1 MDPKPSL
8 GLQSRRDF
16 IRRAACAAVGTVA
29 LNATPRDLRFMNA
42 AVAQSNIPA
51 NDYKALVCIFLA
63 GGNDSN
69 NLIVPT
75 ILSEWNN
82 YAAIR
87 SSVLALPI
95 SGAPY
100 NVIPLSPSIS
110 DGHSY
115 GLHPACPELAAMFN
129 GTGATS
135 GKLAVLFNAGTLV
148 VPLTQAQYK
157 SSLYQKPPQLFSHA
171 DQVAQWQTS
180 VPDQPPLTGWGGRI
194 ADLLTS
200 IQPNAKVSLSITL
213 NGANTFEIGGS
224 SSQYAVSTSG
234 AVALS
239 GVTGNRLSAL
249 TNVLN
254 VPYANLQAQ
263 AYANVA
269 AHSINT
275 TGLLNTAILS
285 TADPSGSVQF
295 WNTPFPG
302 SSPFQVTTPTTVAN
316 GTVSK
321 FSSSLGPQLKMIAR
335 LIEAGSKP
343 TGNLLTSDGGPM
355 KRQIFFCSVGG
366 YDLHTG
372 QTTNNTPS
380 TVITGSH
387 ANLLAE
393 LSQCLNS
400 FQAAMDQIGTM
411 HGDATFSRRVTAFT
425 ASDFGRTFPSN
436 GLGSDHGWGS
446 HHLIAGGAVNGQ
458 QTYGKFPTLAING
471 PDDTSTGRWIPTTAT
486 DQYFATLASW
496 FGVDSGNLTTV
507 FPNIGRFS
515 TSNLGFV

>member
-1 MDPKPSL
+1 MERKSSL
-8 GLQSRRDF
+8 GPQSRRDF

-29 LNATPRDLRFMNA
+29 LNATLRDLRFMNA
-42 AVAQSNIPA
+42 AVAQSKIPA
-51 NDYKALVCIFLA
+51 GDYKALVCIFLA

-75 ILSEWNN
+75 IQSEWNN

-87 SSVLALPI
+87 TPILALPI

-100 NVIPLSPSIS
+100 NVIPLSPTNS

-129 GTGATS
+129 GTGSTS
-135 GKLAVLFNAGTLV
+135 GKLAILFNAGTLV
-148 VPLTQAQYK
+148 YPLTRAQYQ
-157 SSLYQKPPQLFSHA
+157 SGALAKPPQLFSHA
-171 DQVAQWQTS
+171 DQVTQWQTS
-180 VPDQPPLTGWGGRI
+180 IPDQPPLTGWGGRV

-200 IQPNAKVSLSITL
+200 VQPNAKISMSITL

-239 GVTGNRLSAL
+239 GVSGNRLSAL
-249 TNVLN
+249 TNILS

-269 AHSINT
+269 AHSIRT
-275 TGLLNTAILS
+275 TALLNTTIAN
-285 TADPSGSVQF
+285 TADPSGTQQF
-295 WNTPFPG
+295 WTTPFPG
-302 SSPFQVTTPTTVAN
+302 SGSFQVTTPTSGA
-316 GTVSK
+316 K
-321 FSSSLGPQLKMIAR
+321 FTSSLGPQLKMIAR
-335 LIEAGSKP
+335 LIEAGHRSAALN
-343 TGNLLTSDGGPM
+343 GFGLQ
-355 KRQIFFCSVGG
+355 RQIFFCSVGG

-372 QTTNNTPS
+372 QTSGNAPA
-380 TVITGSH
+380 TVVAGAH

-393 LSQCLNS
+393 LSQCLNA
-400 FQAAMDQIGTM
+400 FQAAMDQLGL
-411 HGDATFSRRVTAFT
+411 SQNVTAFT

-446 HHLIAGGAVNGQ
+446 HHLIGGGAVKGQ
-458 QTYGKFPTLAING
+458 QTYGKFPTLTING

-486 DQYFATLASW
+486 DQYFGTLATW
-496 FGVDSGNLTTV
+496 FGVDSSNLTTI

-515 TSNLGFV
+515 TQNIGFI